1 MAKCYFSSI
10 NFILILLQVSPSS
23 SISEKLS
30 LLLDENSNVYVC
42 VWTWNFSSPW
52 NEKKGL
58 LVFSPDLDFNWKH
71 LYNYHESDF
80 CKYNNCL
87 LNFMSWLPELESRDS
102 ETKKTYE
109 FNLSRCELIFTRTNW
124 QIWKKRLI
132 LCVSRALLFILNRCW
147 AAGSREN
154 WRALGTR
161 MFLIHKW
168 MKFFTLRVEDFLR
181 R

>member
-1 MAKCYFSSI
+1 MKIKMFMCAYELEIFRPLEMK
-10 NFILILLQVSPSS
+10 
-23 SISEKLS
+23 
-30 LLLDENSNVYVC
+30 
-42 VWTWNFSSPW
+42 
-52 NEKKGL
+52 KKGL
-58 LVFSPDLDFNWKH
+58 FVFSPDFDFNWQH
-71 LYNYHESDF
+71 LNNYHESDF
-80 CKYNNCL
+80 CNNNCW
-87 LNFMSWLPELESRDS
+87 LNFTSWLPELESRDS

-132 LCVSRALLFILNRCW
+132 LCVSRALLFILYRF

-168 MKFFTLRVEDFLR
+168 MKFFFTLRVEDFLR

>member
-1 MAKCYFSSI
+1 MKIQMFMYAYELEIFRPLEMK
-10 NFILILLQVSPSS
+10 
-23 SISEKLS
+23 
-30 LLLDENSNVYVC
+30 
-42 VWTWNFSSPW
+42 
-52 NEKKGL
+52 KKGL
-58 LVFSPDLDFNWKH
+58 FVFSPDFDFNWQD
-71 LYNYHESDF
+71 LDNYHESDF
-80 CKYNNCL
+80 CNNNCL
-87 LNFMSWLPELESRDS
+87 LNFTSWLPELESRDS

-147 AAGSREN
+147 ATGSREN

-168 MKFFTLRVEDFLR
+168 MKFFFFTLRVEDFLR